1 MKSRDRRRSEPS
13 RAARRARR
21 TTEQTARMPRCRT
34 REEFVDLLEI
44 ELAAEENAPW
54 PGNWAAYYERIL
66 EWRDED
72 GPEMHEDCVTAEDY
86 TATEDELKE
95 AREELEEE
103 KAEGEKRAAYIV
115 TLEDRVADIDAP
127 EPALIL
133 VAAREAV
140 VTLRALLP
148 KLDAAKFTPSDRKRL
163 RMSLHFAA
171 EALEAAT
178 RKAEDP
184 DENGPPEGASEP
196 DDDAEDPEAW
206 TAAAC
211 NVDGIDA
218 FEWRREVIY
227 RGKAGT
233 EGRGEVLH
241 LRWVPA
247 VCALVKVQLRRLENG
262 DDSADVRAW
271 DGGVETD
278 LAVAQTT
285 RGRLLAEVLL
295 EQAIELEATLAPVEP
310 ESPPPPRGDPPPA
323 EWIVLR
329 NALAVTLTE
338 VEAEYVKIGA
348 EAFALYRAAIPSRKR
363 AKMPGPPTSASEFSS
378 QSRVWH
384 GLVPAEAKDALNPAL
399 ETMAAR
405 MRALDDRT
413 VEARKALREAA
424 KDVPMA
430 VVGEGAKW
438 RLIRDAW
445 TTHDGAGRA
454 RSSGE
459 LTAHDILA
467 LGYEVRTIARLGAKS
482 AIQSFEVWAWTCED
496 GAQIARYQ
504 VPKGE
509 VPEPPIRWETLAAD
523 AEPRR

>member
-1 MKSRDRRRSEPS
+1 
-13 RAARRARR
+13 
-21 TTEQTARMPRCRT
+21 MPRART

-54 PGNWAAYYERIL
+54 PGDWTAYLRRIL
-66 EWRDED
+66 VWRDEG
-72 GPEMHEDCVTAEDY
+72 GPEVHEDCVTAEDH

-127 EPALIL
+127 KPALIL

-140 VTLRALLP
+140 VTLRALLS

-163 RMSLHFAA
+163 RMSLHCAA
-171 EALEAAT
+171 ETLDNAT
-178 RKAEDP
+178 RKGEDP
-184 DENGPPEGASEP
+184 DTSGVHFTAHNQITP
-196 DDDAEDPEAW
+196 DEEAW
-206 TAAAC
+206 TPAAC
-211 NVDGIDA
+211 SVGDIDA
-218 FEWRREVIY
+218 FGWWRESLDNP
-227 RGKAGT
+227 
-233 EGRGEVLH
+233 RGEVLH
-241 LRWVPA
+241 LRWWPA
-247 VCALVKVQLRRLENG
+247 VRVRVEVQLRRLENG
-262 DDSADVRAW
+262 DDSAELRMW
-271 DGGVETD
+271 KGNVETEPSAKEIEAA
-278 LAVAQTT
+278 LA
-285 RGRLLAEVLL
+285 
-295 EQAIELEATLAPVEP
+295 QAIELEATLAPVEP

-329 NALAVTLTE
+329 NALAVTLAE

-348 EAFALYRAAIPSRKR
+348 EAFALYRAAIPPKKR
-363 AKMPGPPTSASEFSS
+363 AKMPGPPTTASEFHT

-384 GLVPAEAKDALNPAL
+384 GLVPAEAKDALDLPL
-399 ETMAAR
+399 EAMAAR
-405 MRALDDRT
+405 LAAADART

-459 LTAHDILA
+459 LTAHDLLA

-523 AEPRR
+523 AEPRRD

>member
-1 MKSRDRRRSEPS
+1 MLH
-13 RAARRARR
+13 
-21 TTEQTARMPRCRT
+21 CRT
-34 REEFVDLLEI
+34 REEFVDLLET

-54 PGNWAAYYERIL
+54 PGDWTAYLRRIL
-66 EWRDED
+66 VWRDE
-72 GPEMHEDCVTAEDY
+72 GGSEVHKDCIPAADY
-86 TATEDELKE
+86 TSIEDELKE
-95 AREELEEE
+95 AREDLEEE

-163 RMSLHFAA
+163 RMSLHYAA
-171 EALEAAT
+171 EALDNAT
-178 RKAEDP
+178 RKGEDHDTSAALPSPNAEP
-184 DENGPPEGASEP
+184 DE
-196 DDDAEDPEAW
+196 DAEW

-211 NVDGIDA
+211 NVGDIDA
-218 FEWRREVIY
+218 FEWRRESLD
-227 RGKAGT
+227 T
-233 EGRGEVLH
+233 PRGEVLH
-241 LRWVPA
+241 LRWWPA
-247 VCALVKVQLRRLENG
+247 VRVRVEVQLRRLENG
-262 DDSADVRAW
+262 DDSAELRMW
-271 DGGVETD
+271 KGNVETEPSAKEIEAA
-278 LAVAQTT
+278 LA
-285 RGRLLAEVLL
+285 
-295 EQAIELEATLAPVEP
+295 QAIELEATLAPVEP

-329 NALAVTLTE
+329 NALAVTLAE

-348 EAFALYRAAIPSRKR
+348 EAFALYRAAIPPKKR
-363 AKMPGPPTSASEFSS
+363 AKMPGPPTTASEFHT

-384 GLVPAEAKDALNPAL
+384 GLVPAEAKDALDLPL
-399 ETMAAR
+399 EAMAAR
-405 MRALDDRT
+405 LAAADART

-459 LTAHDILA
+459 LTAHDLLA

-523 AEPRR
+523 AEPRRD

>member
-1 MKSRDRRRSEPS
+1 
-13 RAARRARR
+13 
-21 TTEQTARMPRCRT
+21 MPRCRT

-66 EWRDED
+66 EWRDEG

-127 EPALIL
+127 KPALIL

-140 VTLRALLP
+140 VTLRALLS

-163 RMSLHFAA
+163 RMSLHYAA
-171 EALEAAT
+171 EALDNAIRKGEDHDTSAALPPPN
-178 RKAEDP
+178 AEP
-184 DENGPPEGASEP
+184 DE
-196 DDDAEDPEAW
+196 DAEW

-211 NVDGIDA
+211 NVGDIDA
-218 FEWRREVIY
+218 FEWRRESLD
-227 RGKAGT
+227 T
-233 EGRGEVLH
+233 PRGEVLH
-241 LRWVPA
+241 LRWWSA
-247 VCALVKVQLRRLENG
+247 VRVRVEVQLRRLENG
-262 DDSADVRAW
+262 DDSAELRMW
-271 DGGVETD
+271 KGNVETEPSAKEIEAA
-278 LAVAQTT
+278 LA
-285 RGRLLAEVLL
+285 
-295 EQAIELEATLAPVEP
+295 QAIELEATLAPVEP

-329 NALAVTLTE
+329 NALAVTLAE

-348 EAFALYRAAIPSRKR
+348 EAFALYRAAIPPKKR
-363 AKMPGPPTSASEFSS
+363 AKMPGPPTTASEFHT

-384 GLVPAEAKDALNPAL
+384 GLVPAEAKDALDLPL
-399 ETMAAR
+399 EAMAAR
-405 MRALDDRT
+405 LAAADART

-459 LTAHDILA
+459 LTAHDLLA

-482 AIQSFEVWAWTCED
+482 AVQSFEVWAWTCED

-523 AEPRR
+523 AEPRRD

>member
-1 MKSRDRRRSEPS
+1 
-13 RAARRARR
+13 
-21 TTEQTARMPRCRT
+21 MPRART

-54 PGNWAAYYERIL
+54 PGDWTAYLRRIL
-66 EWRDED
+66 VWRDEG
-72 GPEMHEDCVTAEDY
+72 GPEVHEDCVTAEDH

-127 EPALIL
+127 KPALIL

-140 VTLRALLP
+140 VTLRALLS

-163 RMSLHFAA
+163 RMSLHYAA
-171 EALEAAT
+171 ETLDNAT
-178 RKAEDP
+178 RKGEDP
-184 DENGPPEGASEP
+184 DTSGVHFTAHNQITP
-196 DDDAEDPEAW
+196 DEEAW
-206 TAAAC
+206 TPAAC
-211 NVDGIDA
+211 SVGDIDA
-218 FEWRREVIY
+218 FGWWRESLDNP
-227 RGKAGT
+227 
-233 EGRGEVLH
+233 RGEVLH
-241 LRWVPA
+241 LRWWPA
-247 VCALVKVQLRRLENG
+247 VRVRVEVQLRRLENG
-262 DDSADVRAW
+262 DDSAELRMW
-271 DGGVETD
+271 KGNVETEPSAKEIEAA
-278 LAVAQTT
+278 LA
-285 RGRLLAEVLL
+285 
-295 EQAIELEATLAPVEP
+295 QAIELEATLAPVEP

-323 EWIVLR
+323 EWIGLR
-329 NALAVTLTE
+329 NALAVTLAE

-363 AKMPGPPTSASEFSS
+363 AKMPGPPTTASEFHT

-384 GLVPAEAKDALNPAL
+384 GLVPAEAKDALDLPL
-399 ETMAAR
+399 EAMAAR
-405 MRALDDRT
+405 LAAADART

-459 LTAHDILA
+459 LTAHDLLA

-482 AIQSFEVWAWTCED
+482 AVQSFEVWAWTCED